1 MTGWK
6 PGTQSRAACLNK
18 NVYICILMTKKAGIL
33 LLLTALAMLTSCE
46 FVSGIIHDDD
56 VVAKLGNRK
65 LYRTELEAFIPKGI
79 SAEDSTKLALQYIN
93 TWATDQLYSD
103 IAQEQLSKEELDVS
117 SELEDYRRSLL
128 KYRYEQ
134 RYVNERLD
142 TVVLKTEIDDYYNS
156 HQDLFVLDVPIVK
169 ARFLDIMQ
177 DSPNFEVIKGK
188 MSSDKLEDL
197 EQVDS
202 LAYSSALRYEDNSE
216 KWVDMISFARNF
228 GTDYGTLLSKLD
240 KNGFI
245 EIPDERG
252 DVRVAYICDIQRV
265 GETANPDYCEDRIK
279 DIIINTRKQALLSNL
294 EKELMSDALDKE
306 TLIIY

>member
-1 MTGWK
+1 M
-6 PGTQSRAACLNK
+6 
-18 NVYICILMTKKAGIL
+18 
-33 LLLTALAMLTSCE
+33 TALAMLTSCE

-56 VVAKLGNRK
+56 VVAKLGSRK
-65 LYRTELEAFIPKGI
+65 LYKTELDAFIPKGI
-79 SAEDSTKLALQYIN
+79 SAEDSTNLALQYIN

-103 IAQEQLSKEELDVS
+103 IAQQQLSKEELDVT

-142 TVVLKTEIDDYYNS
+142 TVVLKSDIDDYYDS
-156 HQDLFVLDVPIVK
+156 HQDLFVLEVPIVK
-169 ARFLDIMQ
+169 ARFLDI
-177 DSPNFEVIKGK
+177 IKDK
-188 MSSDKLEDL
+188 MSSDKIEDL
-197 EQVDS
+197 EQADS
-202 LAYSSALRYEDNSE
+202 LAYTSALRYEDNSE
-216 KWVDMISFARNF
+216 KWVDMVTFARNF

-245 EIPDERG
+245 EIPDDRG
-252 DVRVAYICDIQRV
+252 DVRIAYICEIQRV

-279 DIIINTRKQALLSNL
+279 DIIISTRKQTLLSTL
-294 EKELMSDALDKE
+294 EKELLSDALDKE

>member
-1 MTGWK
+1 MT
-6 PGTQSRAACLNK
+6 R
-18 NVYICILMTKKAGIL
+18 KAGIL

-56 VVAKLGNRK
+56 VVARLGNRK
-65 LYRTELEAFIPKGI
+65 LYKTELEAFVPKGI
-79 SAEDSTKLALQYIN
+79 SAEDSAKLALQYIN

-103 IAQEQLSKEELDVS
+103 IAQQQLSKEEQDVS
-117 SELEDYRRSLL
+117 AELEDYRRSLL

-142 TVVLKTEIDDYYNS
+142 TVVVNSEIDEYYDL
-156 HQDLFVLDVPIVK
+156 HQNLFVLDVPIVK

-177 DSPNFEVIKGK
+177 DSPNLDLIKDK
-188 MSSDKLEDL
+188 MSSDKIDDL

-216 KWVDMISFARNF
+216 RWVDMVTFARNF
-228 GTDYGTLLSKLD
+228 GTDYGTLLSKMD
-240 KNGFI
+240 KEGFI

-252 DVRVAYICDIQRV
+252 DIKIAFICEMQKV
-265 GETANPDYCEDRIK
+265 GELAQLDYCKDRIK
-279 DIIINTRKQALLSNL
+279 DIIISTRKQTLLSNL
-294 EKELMSDALDKE
+294 EHELLTDALDKE